1 MAALFQCSSLTSVKD
16 FKRKV
21 ASTIDEE
28 DTVLERSVMD
38 SSKLASEMDI
48 TQETLTELKDVCRFV
63 SKSCIPRACSEC
75 IVDIRI
81 IYG

>member
-28 DTVLERSVMD
+28 DTGLERSVMD
-38 SSKLASEMDI
+38 SSKLASEMEI

-63 SKSCIPRACSEC
+63 SKSCIPRACSKWL
-75 IVDIRI
+75 
-81 IYG
+81 IYE